1 MKTNIEKLTKSTMK
15 LTITIENDKVKEAY
29 DKTLTQAVQNTEIEG
44 FRKGSAPKEM
54 VKDKIGVSTLYGD
67 ALNDL
72 LQTYYPQ
79 ALKENH
85 ISPVSNPKV
94 EVKEFNLE
102 KDLEFSAIFAVR
114 PNVKMKDY
122 TKALKTYYEEKK
134 EKAEQTEKK
143 NIKDTQKTDEK
154 PKEDKKEESKDK
166 HEKHVHLGPN
176 EIIEILLKESEV
188 EIADILIEEETDR
201 MLARL
206 MDQLKSINLTVEK
219 YLAAQNKT
227 AESLRKE
234 YDLSSEKN
242 IKAEFVLS
250 HLINE
255 EKIEVTD
262 KEIDDMIGA
271 IGDKALGE
279 KMNSPMERLY
289 IKTVLQKNKLIQKLI
304 EETEGVK
311 HE

>member
-1 MKTNIEKLTKSTMK
+1 MKTNIEKLPKSTIK

-29 DKTLTQAVQNTEIEG
+29 EKTLAQAVQNTEIEG

-54 VKDKIGVSTLYGD
+54 VKDKIGVSSLYGD

-102 KDLEFSAIFAVR
+102 KDLEFTATFAVR
-114 PNVKMKDY
+114 PDVKIKDY
-122 TKALKTYYEEKK
+122 RKALKAYYEEKK
-134 EKAEQTEKK
+134 EKAEKEADKK
-143 NIKDTQKTDEK
+143 KGSEKTDEK
-154 PKEDKKEESKDK
+154 TKKATEEKTET
-166 HEKHVHLGPN
+166 HEKHVHLGAN
-176 EIIEILLKESEV
+176 EIIEVLLKESEV

-219 YLAAQNKT
+219 YLSAQNKT

-279 KMNSPMERLY
+279 KMSSPMEKLY

>member
-1 MKTNIEKLTKSTMK
+1 MKTNIEKLPKSTIK
-15 LTITIENDKVKEAY
+15 LTITLENDKVKESY
-29 DKTLTQAVQNTEIEG
+29 DKILNKAIQNTEIEG
-44 FRKGSAPKEM
+44 FRKGTAPKEM

-102 KDLEFSAIFAVR
+102 KDLEFSATFAVR
-114 PNVKMKDY
+114 PEVKMKDY
-122 TKALKTYYEEKK
+122 KKALKAYYEEKK
-134 EKAEQTEKK
+134 EKTEKE
-143 NIKDTQKTDEK
+143 NIKDTKKTDEK
-154 PKEDKKEESKDK
+154 PKEDKKEESKDEHK
-166 HEKHVHLGPN
+166 NHVHLGPN
-176 EIIEILLKESEV
+176 EIIEVLLRQSEV
-188 EIADILIEEETDR
+188 EIADLLIEEETDR
-201 MLARL
+201 MLAKL
-206 MDQLKSINLTVEK
+206 MDQLKSINLSVEK